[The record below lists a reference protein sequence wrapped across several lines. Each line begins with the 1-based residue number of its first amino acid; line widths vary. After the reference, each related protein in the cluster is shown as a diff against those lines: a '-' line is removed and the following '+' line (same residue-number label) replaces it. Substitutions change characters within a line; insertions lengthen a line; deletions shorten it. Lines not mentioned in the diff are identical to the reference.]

1 MTMPLLM
8 NCEHQPEGLCDK
20 CRKEFEGQCDD
31 DHHAMMNGPRIRQSL
46 GLDKLSNEDLALK
59 ISTDSVWKL
68 KFKKVERA
76 LRDLM
81 ARCKF
86 TQGEIFY
93 QQVKPEWHAAE
104 DALGNENEKADA

>member
-46 GLDKLSNEDLALK
+46 GLDKLSNEEPRPMFEWILK
-59 ISTDSVWKL
+59 
-68 KFKKVERA
+68 
-76 LRDLM
+76 DLM
-81 ARCKF
+81 
-86 TQGEIFY
+86 E
-93 QQVKPEWHAAE
+93 
-104 DALGNENEKADA
+104 